1 MYTHTHT
8 CTHALSNPYI
18 LSYTL
23 TVETIASKYE
33 VPDDLLATIGRVASS
48 VASSAS
54 QVGVAYSSRKMVDVY
69 SATGTFADW

>member
-1 MYTHTHT
+1 MSCNYYVLCGHTHTHT
-8 CTHALSNPYI
+8 HT
-18 LSYTL
+18 
-23 TVETIASKYE
+23 ASHYE
-33 VPDDLLATIGRVASS
+33 VPDHLLATMDRVASS

>member
-1 MYTHTHT
+1 MYDDNNIMYTHTHT
-8 CTHALSNPYI
+8 LILTHM
-18 LSYTL
+18 L
-23 TVETIASKYE
+23 TVATTASHYE
-33 VPDDLLATIGRVASS
+33 VPDDILATMDRVASS